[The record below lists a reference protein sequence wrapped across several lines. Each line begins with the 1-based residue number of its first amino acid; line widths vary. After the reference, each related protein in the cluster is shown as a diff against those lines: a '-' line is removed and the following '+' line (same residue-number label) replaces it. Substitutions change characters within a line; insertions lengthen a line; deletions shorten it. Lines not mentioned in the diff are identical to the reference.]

1 MAALIVRFE
10 EEQKV
15 NTYTS
20 GVQSTVAVAPLAGG
34 GWAVTWQSNG
44 QDGSGFGIYQQRYN
58 ADGSLSGTEQKVN
71 SYTPGEQSSPSITA
85 LADGGWVVT
94 WQSNGQD
101 GSGYGVYQQRYKA
114 DGSLRGSEQKIHSTT
129 FNIQTLPN
137 VTALTDGGWVVTW
150 QASDGS
156 SPSVYQKRYSADGS
170 LIGGEQRVNTYTTGN
185 QERADVT
192 ALADG
197 GWVVTWSSF
206 SPEQDGVGWGV
217 YQQRYHADGSAR
229 GGEQR
234 VNTTVMGSQQ
244 SQSVTSLADG
254 GWLVTWQSL
263 SQDGSGQ
270 GIYQQRYSADGLIS
284 GSEQR
289 VNSYTSGD
297 QTLPSVTALADG
309 GWLVTWS
316 SSGQDGSG
324 FGIYQQRYSP
334 DGSLRESAS
343 SERRVNSFTVG
354 SQEASN
360 VRVLKDG
367 GWVVTWASDG
377 QDGSGFGIYQQH
389 YRAVTSFGSGKESG
403 TGWIDDD
410 LFHVRNG
417 GLANGDSLEGGL
429 GTDTLAMIETG
440 TLDLTAPDLL
450 TGIEIVQGTGG
461 HDVIVTNAARLVSI
475 FGLQGGAGYDEL
487 RLKTGVYDLT
497 NKFISGIEAVSLDSA
512 TSVTFDDK
520 AVALLARS
528 LTQDGIVSLQGDT
541 FSLAE
546 RMQLYGQGIRT
557 VTDARGVHNLTP
569 AEASLSQASV
579 QENTAVG
586 QGIGFLSAADPNPLD
601 GLRFELIDNAGGRFG
616 LSDSQLLVANGSL
629 LDYEKSTSHQI
640 VVRIIDD
647 GGISVDKSFTINIG
661 DIPLERL
668 RGSARSD
675 TLIGGAGKDVLYGG
689 LGNDTLIGGTG
700 KDGFVFSTRLDA
712 KKNLDRINDFNPKDD
727 SIWLENAIFKK
738 LGKKG
743 TESKPANLNKGFFVN
758 GTEAKENDDYLIYNK
773 KTGAL
778 YYDVDGLGSAKQVQ
792 IATLTNKATLTY
804 NDFLVI

>member
-1 MAALIVRFE
+1 MAAMIVRFE
-10 EEQKV
+10 EEHRV
-15 NTYTS
+15 STYTS
-20 GVQSTVAVAPLAGG
+20 GAQSNATVAALAG
-34 GWAVTWQSNG
+34 
-44 QDGSGFGIYQQRYN
+44 
-58 ADGSLSGTEQKVN
+58 
-71 SYTPGEQSSPSITA
+71 
-85 LADGGWVVT
+85 GGWVVT

-101 GSGYGVYQQRYKA
+101 GSGYGVYQQRYNA

-129 FNIQTLPN
+129 SNIQTLPI

-170 LIGGEQRVNTYTTGN
+170 LIAGEHRVNTYTTGN

-192 ALADG
+192 ALTDG

-206 SPEQDGVGWGV
+206 SPEQDGVAWGV
-217 YQQRYHADGSAR
+217 YQQRYNADGSAR
-229 GGEQR
+229 SGEQR
-234 VNTTVMGSQQ
+234 VNTTVIGSQQ
-244 SQSVTSLADG
+244 SQSVTALADG
-254 GWLVTWQSL
+254 GWVVTWQSFG
-263 SQDGSGQ
+263 QDGSGY

-297 QTLPSVTALADG
+297 QTLPSVSALADG

-316 SSGQDGSG
+316 SNDQDGSG
-324 FGIYQQRYSP
+324 SGIYQQRYSP
-334 DGSLRESAS
+334 DGSLKDSAT
-343 SERRVNSFTVG
+343 SERRVNGFTAG
-354 SQEASN
+354 SQEASS
-360 VRVLKDG
+360 VRVLEDG

-389 YRAVTSFGSGKESG
+389 SRAVASFGSGKESG
-403 TGWIDDD
+403 TGWIYDD
-410 LFHVRNG
+410 LFQVRNG

-429 GTDTLAMIETG
+429 GTDTLAMTETG
-440 TLDLTAPDLL
+440 TLDLTEPDLL
-450 TGIEIVQGTGG
+450 TGIEIVQGTSGN
-461 HDVIVTNAARLVSI
+461 DVIVTNAARLVNI
-475 FGLQGGAGYDEL
+475 FGLQGGAGHDEL

-497 NKFISGIEAVSLDSA
+497 KKFISGIEAITLDSSA
-512 TSVTFDDK
+512 SVTFADK
-520 AVALLARS
+520 AAALLARS
-528 LTQDGIVSLQGDT
+528 LTQDGAVSLQGDA

-546 RMQLYGQGIRT
+546 RMQLYRQGIQT
-557 VTDARGVHNLTP
+557 VTDAGGVHNLTP

-579 QENTAVG
+579 QENTATG
-586 QGIGFLSAADPNPLD
+586 QGIGFLSAADPNPGD

-629 LDYEKSTSHQI
+629 LDYENSTSHQI

-647 GGISVDKSFTINIG
+647 GGISVDKSFKINIG
-661 DIPLERL
+661 DIPVEWL

-689 LGNDTLIGGTG
+689 SGNDILIGGAG
-700 KDGFVFSTRLDA
+700 KDVFVFSTRLDA
-712 KKNLDRINDFNPKDD
+712 KKNLDRISDFNVKDD

-758 GTEAKENDDYLIYNK
+758 GTEAKESDDHLIYNK

-792 IATLTNKATLTY
+792 IATLKNKATLTY